1 MSGFDAE
8 WYLRQLGENTLAGSV
23 ADTGGELANLRHAT
37 AALVAVGAIEPA
49 LAGAVVS
56 DYGIAQAARR
66 GLVEFV
72 LTRVALSDTAA
83 SLRPP
88 PGQRVVGLDDQ
99 IERPEGTLRL
109 RYATLDEHQ
118 TAVSAVY
125 TPRGT
130 RRDSGRG
137 WLGRPTGLPPTL
149 SNAVLADDQ
158 GNTASL
164 EFSGRGSDYRWE
176 LTLTA
181 DQPLATDTTWLEL
194 AGRRIRLLDRP
205 LGLTVQIEPLTDAD
219 PAHRHL
225 WRQLARHPHSP
236 EEQGLGAS
244 IDALTAAG
252 ALDPADPVIELV
264 HRVGE
269 GEPGHVAR
277 ASGNGV
283 VRGEPEPWQALRRR
297 EGRTDGP
304 KGTIFVGAITP
315 EFDRH
320 FAAAY
325 YLESGPDSFSIEA
338 AVSPPDN
345 EHNPELSD
353 FEDRA
358 LIWWARDD
366 RGNHYLGN
374 WEGSSADV
382 TVVSGTIA
390 FSSALDPLAE
400 RLELLPTAPAA
411 RAVISFPLRWDGEA
425 R

>member
-1 MSGFDAE
+1 VR
-8 WYLRQLGENTLAGSV
+8 L
-23 ADTGGELANLRHAT
+23 
-37 AALVAVGAIEPA
+37 
-49 LAGAVVS
+49 
-56 DYGIAQAARR
+56 
-66 GLVEFV
+66 
-72 LTRVALSDTAA
+72 ALSRPAA

-99 IERPEGTLRL
+99 IELPEGTLRL

-125 TPRGT
+125 TPHGAS
-130 RRDSGRG
+130 SGVMG
-137 WLGRPTGLPPTL
+137 HAWLGRPPALPPPL
-149 SNAVLADDQ
+149 ANAVLADNQ

-164 EFSGRGSDYRWE
+164 AFSGRGSDHRWE
-176 LTLTA
+176 LTITA
-181 DQPLATDTTWLEL
+181 DQPLATDTTWLEF

-205 LGLTVQIEPLTDAD
+205 FGLTVQIESLSEAD

-225 WRQLARHPHSP
+225 WRQVALNADSP
-236 EEQGLGAS
+236 EEQGLEAS

-252 ALDPADPVIELV
+252 ALDPADPVIEVV
-264 HRVGE
+264 HRVGQ
-269 GEPGHVAR
+269 GEPGHVSR

-283 VRGEPEPWQALRRR
+283 VRGEPEPWRSLRRGD
-297 EGRTDGP
+297 GRTDGP
-304 KGTIFVGAITP
+304 KGTIFVGAVTP

-325 YLESGPDSFSIEA
+325 YLESGPDGFSIEA
-338 AVSPPDN
+338 AVSPPDSK
-345 EHNPELSD
+345 HNPGQSD

-358 LIWWARDD
+358 LVWWARDD
-366 RGNHYLGN
+366 RGNYYLGH
-374 WEGSSADV
+374 WGGSSADQAV
-382 TVVSGTIA
+382 ASGTIA

-400 RLELLPTAPAA
+400 RLELLPTGPGA

>member
-1 MSGFDAE
+1 MTGFDAE
-8 WYLRQLGENTLAGSV
+8 WYLRRLGEDTLLGLV
-23 ADTGGELANLRHAT
+23 ADGSDQLANLKHAT
-37 AALVAVGAIEPA
+37 AALVAVGAIEPT
-49 LAGAVVS
+49 LASAVGS
-56 DYGIAQAARR
+56 DYGIAQAARQ
-66 GLVEFV
+66 GLVDFV
-72 LTRVALSDTAA
+72 LVRLALSERAA
-83 SLRPP
+83 SLTPP

-99 IERPEGTLRL
+99 IELPEGTLRL
-109 RYATLDEHQ
+109 RYATLDEHH

-125 TPRGT
+125 TPHGT
-130 RRDSGRG
+130 RRYSGHG
-137 WLGRPTGLPPTL
+137 WLGRPSGLPPAL

-158 GNTASL
+158 GNTTSL
-164 EFSGRGSDYRWE
+164 EFSGSGSDYRWE

-205 LGLTVQIEPLTDAD
+205 LGLTVQTESLMDPD

-225 WRQLARHPHSP
+225 WRRVAQHANSP
-236 EEQGLGAS
+236 EQQGLGAS

-283 VRGEPEPWQALRRR
+283 ARGEPKPWQSLRRR

-325 YLESGPDSFSIEA
+325 YLESDPDGFSIQA
-338 AVSPPDN
+338 AVSPPDH
-345 EHNPELSD
+345 EHNPEQSE

-366 RGNHYLGN
+366 RGNDYLGH
-374 WEGSSADV
+374 WERSSADEAV
-382 TVVSGTIA
+382 ASGTIA
-390 FSSALDPLAE
+390 FSSPLDPLAE
-400 RLELLPTAPAA
+400 RLELLPTGPGA
-411 RAVISFPLRWDGEA
+411 RAVISFPLRWDGDA

>member
-8 WYLRQLGENTLAGSV
+8 WYLRRLGEDMLLGPVSDHSGQLA
-23 ADTGGELANLRHAT
+23 DLKHAT
-37 AALVAVGAIEPA
+37 AALVAVGAIEPE
-49 LAGAVVS
+49 LAGAVVD
-56 DYGIAQAARR
+56 DYGIAHAARQ

-72 LTRVALSDTAA
+72 LVSLARNERAA
-83 SLRPP
+83 SLTPP

-99 IERPEGTLRL
+99 IELPEGTLRL
-109 RYATLDEHQ
+109 RYATLDEHH

-125 TPRGT
+125 RPHGA
-130 RRDSGRG
+130 RRYSGHG
-137 WLGRPTGLPPTL
+137 WLGTPSGLPPAL

-164 EFSGRGSDYRWE
+164 EFSGSGSDYRWE
-176 LTLTA
+176 LTLTP

-205 LGLTVQIEPLTDAD
+205 SGLTVQIEPLSEAD

-225 WRQLARHPHSP
+225 WRQVALSADSP
-236 EEQGLGAS
+236 REHGLGAS

-252 ALDPADPVIELV
+252 ALDRADPVIKLV
-264 HRVGE
+264 HWVGE
-269 GEPGHVAR
+269 GGPGRVLGAWR
-277 ASGNGV
+277 AGV
-283 VRGEPEPWQALRRR
+283 VRDAPEPRQAPRQ

-325 YLESGPDSFSIEA
+325 YLESKPDGFSIEA
-338 AVSPPDN
+338 AVSPPDS
-345 EHNPELSD
+345 EHHPGLID
-353 FEDRA
+353 VEDRA
-358 LIWWARDD
+358 LVWWARDD
-366 RGNHYLGN
+366 RGNHHLGH
-374 WEGSSADV
+374 WEGSRADEAIA
-382 TVVSGTIA
+382 SGTIA

-400 RLELLPTAPAA
+400 RLELLPTGPRA